1 MKVGDAI
8 ATILKQEGVEYI
20 IGYPVNHILEHVAKF
35 DIRPI
40 IVRQERIGLH
50 MADAVSRVTSGKTI
64 GVFAMQHGPGTE
76 NAYGGVAQA
85 YSESIPI
92 LVLPMGYQRRLAW
105 VERNYNASVSMRS
118 ITKTAEPITSAKEI
132 PNVFRRAFQNLKS
145 GRGGPVLVEIPADLW
160 AEEVDPKDYA
170 PPQRIRTGTDL
181 SAVAEAAKM
190 LVAAKRPVI
199 YAGQGVHWA
208 EAWTELKEL
217 AELLAI
223 PVTTS
228 LEGKSAFPETHP
240 LSLGSGGLA
249 IPQAVRTFLDKS
261 DLIFGIG
268 CSFTE
273 TNFGVKMPAGAKI
286 IQATLDP
293 GDINKDVPVALG
305 IAGDAKIVLEAMLAE
320 VRKIHGG
327 KAKDAQEGRQGDRG
341 HERAVARQV
350 DAEAHEQRRAAQS
363 LPRALG
369 SPEDRRHRQHH
380 HHARCRQPARS
391 ALAVLETDN
400 AALLHR
406 LGQDHPARRGPRLR
420 DGRQARQARQALHQR
435 VGRCRDRLHG
445 HGLRD
450 RGARAHPDPVDPAQ
464 QLLDGDRAQGDA
476 GLDREVPRRPTS
488 PATTRPWRAR
498 SAATA
503 SGSRSRATSLPRS
516 SAASLRRRRAKPPCS
531 SSSRRRKSKC
541 RGFSLPR
548 SATPSAT
555 AAAGLPLGW
564 RVSPRRPSTATLLPL
579 LPVRTGRR
587 SG

>member
-1 MKVGDAI
+1 MKIGDAI
-8 ATILKQEGVEYI
+8 SAILKQEGVEYI
-20 IGYPVNHILEHVAKF
+20 IGYPVNHILEHAAKF

-92 LVLPMGYQRRLAW
+92 LVLPMGYPRRLAW

-132 PNVFRRAFQNLKS
+132 PNIFRRAFQNLKS
-145 GRGGPVLVEIPADLW
+145 GRGGPVLVEIPTDMW
-160 AEEVDPKDYA
+160 NEEVDPKDYIS
-170 PPQRIRTGTDL
+170 PQRIRTGTDL

-249 IPQAVRTFLDKS
+249 IPQSVRTFLDKS

-273 TNFGVKMPAGAKI
+273 TNFGVKMPAGARI

-293 GDINKDVPVALG
+293 GDINKDVPGALG

-320 VRKIHGG
+320 VRKLHGN
-327 KAKDAQEGRQGDRG
+327 KPKD
-341 HERAVARQV
+341 HKAVAKEIADTNEPWLAKWMPKLTCNDAPLNPYRVLWELQKTV
-350 DAEAHEQRRAAQS
+350 DVANTIITHDA
-363 LPRALG
+363 G
-369 SPEDRRHRQHH
+369 SPRDQLSPFWKSTTPLSYIGWGKTTQLGAGLGFAMGAKLAKPDKLCINVWGDAAIGFTGMDFETAVRERIPILSILLNNFSMAIELKVMPVSTEKYRSTDISGDYAAMARAFGGYGERVEKPEDIAAAIKRGIAATEKGQ
-380 HHARCRQPARS
+380 
-391 ALAVLETDN
+391 
-400 AALLHR
+400 AALLEFITSKETEVSR
-406 LGQDHPARRGPRLR
+406 L
-420 DGRQARQARQALHQR
+420 
-435 VGRCRDRLHG
+435 
-445 HGLRD
+445 
-450 RGARAHPDPVDPAQ
+450 
-464 QLLDGDRAQGDA
+464 
-476 GLDREVPRRPTS
+476 
-488 PATTRPWRAR
+488 
-498 SAATA
+498 
-503 SGSRSRATSLPRS
+503 
-516 SAASLRRRRAKPPCS
+516 
-531 SSSRRRKSKC
+531 
-541 RGFSLPR
+541 
-548 SATPSAT
+548 
-555 AAAGLPLGW
+555 
-564 RVSPRRPSTATLLPL
+564 
-579 LPVRTGRR
+579 
-587 SG
+587 